1 MSFPHGPEFPTR
13 HDHTGKTLPRPPP
26 PQLPPSHRKEKGG
39 GNVVEAA
46 ELASPGAQWG
56 PAAWPPGGLRLGR
69 PAHRERLRNRAV
81 LVKMRAGS
89 SSGGG
94 KGRRPERPRVLGHIP
109 ASLAPIHP
117 PPPCVRPRG
126 ECGWRALRPDWRRV
140 IYNFGS
146 LISNAIYLPPPLLPD
161 PWALVGVGDYLR
173 LRGIRWGTGA
183 GVPGRGH
190 TQPLIPWGG
199 GQP

>member
-1 MSFPHGPEFPTR
+1 MSHHFWARQAAAAERGAHSWLAGRPALMSFPHGPEFPTR

-126 ECGWRALRPDWRRV
+126 ECGWRATLLSPAPALTLAAPFVCSADSDRR
-140 IYNFGS
+140 
-146 LISNAIYLPPPLLPD
+146 
-161 PWALVGVGDYLR
+161 
-173 LRGIRWGTGA
+173 GTG
-183 GVPGRGH
+183 GD
-190 TQPLIPWGG
+190 PLTR
-199 GQP
+199 